1 MSDNLVPDTLNLEE
15 SAALAINCLTRNVDL
30 ALNCTPYFAASL
42 IDEPPAL
49 IHHYYWDY
57 CCGTGQAVDALIL
70 ARHMTG
76 STFNADVDEKLKNRV
91 LSFIGD
97 KGLCWIPKT
106 PYREEKR
113 SYSLRPE
120 PPIAEFWGQ
129 RGGLMAL
136 LTWYQE
142 TRDSCLKK
150 HIDGII
156 KGLWDIAIKK
166 DEYCYYPLPID
177 KPPWEFDEFL
187 YKPSGWETQEE
198 PVGTAAM
205 CACAVV
211 IRPIV
216 QYLETGSQNEIAL
229 RLCEGLSNYVVY
241 KANYFGEDGS
251 FRHHFHSRTA
261 TAASILK
268 YGLYVNRMDLV
279 EWARKVYGYARSIG
293 TSFGW
298 FPEFVGME
306 AGETCGITDMIDMA
320 IMFAE
325 AGWDE
330 YWDHAERYGMN
341 HLIESQFVNTEWLK
355 KLPKQSK
362 EETDRFSSDV
372 DKRKYLREN
381 VPDIMRGGFSGG
393 SASNDI
399 VDVRRGHWWMGCCN
413 AHGVHGLYLLWHHAV
428 QERKEG
434 VFINLIFNRT
444 TPWVDVKSYLP
455 FEGKVTV
462 KIKNAPVLF
471 IRVPGLVQRN
481 EVKVNGAG
489 KEWMWVGRYVR
500 ITNLKPNDQVTV
512 SYPIVEQEEVVKVLS
527 SPLRLND
534 EYKVRWRGNTVVS
547 IEPPGKIGPLY
558 QRAHLIKEKAPLVKY
573 TYHTPSQVI
582 DW

>member
-1 MSDNLVPDTLNLEE
+1 
-15 SAALAINCLTRNVDL
+15 
-30 ALNCTPYFAASL
+30 
-42 IDEPPAL
+42 
-49 IHHYYWDY
+49 
-57 CCGTGQAVDALIL
+57 
-70 ARHMTG
+70 
-76 STFNADVDEKLKNRV
+76 
-91 LSFIGD
+91 
-97 KGLCWIPKT
+97 
-106 PYREEKR
+106 
-113 SYSLRPE
+113 
-120 PPIAEFWGQ
+120 
-129 RGGLMAL
+129 MAL

-156 KGLWDIAIKK
+156 KGLWDIAIKEG
-166 DEYCYYPLPID
+166 EYCYYPLPKD
-177 KPPWEFDEFL
+177 KPLWEFDEFL

-205 CACAVV
+205 CAGSVV

-216 QYLETGSQNEIAL
+216 QYLETGTQNEIAL

-241 KANYFGEDGS
+241 RANYFGEDGS

-279 EWARKVYGYARSIG
+279 EWARKIYGYARSVG

-362 EETDRFSSDV
+362 EDTDRFSSDV

-393 SASNDI
+393 SVSNDI

-428 QERKEG
+428 QEKKEG

-471 IRVPGLVQRN
+471 IRVPGFVQRN

-512 SYPIVEQEEVVKVLS
+512 SYPIVEQEEVVKVL
-527 SPLRLND
+527 ND

-547 IEPPGKIGPLY
+547 IESPGRMSPLY